1 MTEED
6 DDFGSVTKK
15 LLAMKISPEHQQA
28 LIEMG
33 AIKFECQKLIFGAN
47 RLLDTL
53 IMAFFSRIPYDDGRR
68 KRLGNAHILLMSAP
82 GYGKTGSARIMANT
96 ISSKYAFIGGT
107 PDLKES
113 DVKGYELYHPPTGK
127 FMWVPGPIFSNII
140 VFDEINRIPPKTQAF
155 SLQAL
160 EERMV
165 PLNLTTMDADG
176 SLKVKNFSRRLT
188 PISDNVDDERL
199 MFFCIATGN
208 QFEQEGT
215 YPLPEAQLDRFAI
228 SCGIYLPNRVD
239 EKRICVEEV
248 YGKDGT
254 GPEVQTIM
262 SPERALEICHM
273 PIDIVKEHPDAKEY
287 RQRLTENSRPNGVY
301 EDPVS
306 GEVVHCKRE
315 SALPRLRK
323 YVDDYVKAG
332 LSPRAN
338 FHFQAIARTRA
349 FMQGREYVSV
359 DDIKYVAPLIMTHR
373 IILRREARGC
383 SIKQHHVVSEIL
395 KYTETK
401 IGV

>member
-1 MTEED
+1 MANQAD
-6 DDFGSVTKK
+6 CRSVTEK
-15 LLAMKISPEHQQA
+15 LLAMKISPEHRQA
-28 LIEMG
+28 LIEMN

-82 GYGKTGSARIMANT
+82 GFGKTGSARIIANT

-127 FMWVPGPIFSNII
+127 FIWVPGPIFSNIT

-160 EERMV
+160 EERIV
-165 PLNLTTMDADG
+165 PLNLTVMDKDG
-176 SLKVKNFSRRLT
+176 SLYVRNLSRRLT
-188 PISDNVDDERL
+188 PISDDVDDERL

-215 YPLPEAQLDRFAI
+215 YSLPEAQLDRFAI
-228 SCGIYLPNRVD
+228 SCGIYLPNREN

-262 SPERALEICHM
+262 SPERALEISHM
-273 PIDIVKEHPDAKEY
+273 PVDIVKETPDAKEY
-287 RQRLTENSRPNGVY
+287 RMRITENSRPNGVY
-301 EDPVS
+301 EDPVT
-306 GEVVHCKRE
+306 GEIIRCKKE
-315 SALPRLRK
+315 SATSGLRK
-323 YVDDYVKAG
+323 YVDDFVKAG

-349 FMQGREYVSV
+349 FMQGREYISK

-373 IILRREARGC
+373 IIMKREARAH
-383 SIKQHHVVSEIL
+383 SIKQHHVVEQIL
-395 KYTETK
+395 KYTKTE
-401 IGV
+401 

>member
-1 MTEED
+1 MTNQT
-6 DDFGSVTKK
+6 DFGSVTEK
-15 LLAMKISPEHQQA
+15 LLAMKIGPEHRQA
-28 LIEMG
+28 LVEMN

-53 IMAFFSRIPYDDGRR
+53 ITAFFSQIPYDDGKR

-82 GYGKTGSARIMANT
+82 GYGKTGSARIIANT
-96 ISSKYAFIGGT
+96 IDCKYAFIGGT
-107 PDLKES
+107 PDTKES

-127 FMWVPGPIFSNII
+127 FIWVPGPIFSNII
-140 VFDEINRIPPKTQAF
+140 VLDEINRIPPKTQAF

-160 EERMV
+160 EERIV
-165 PLNLTTMDADG
+165 ALNLTVMNRDG
-176 SLKVKNFSRRLT
+176 LLQVKNESRRLT
-188 PISDNVDDERL
+188 PISDNINDEQL

-215 YPLPEAQLDRFAI
+215 YSLPEAQLDRFAI
-228 SCGIYLPNRVD
+228 SCGINLPNRKD

-273 PIDIVKEHPDAKEY
+273 PIDIVKENPDAKEY
-287 RQRLTENSRPNGVY
+287 RMRLTENSRPNGVY
-301 EDPVS
+301 EDS
-306 GEVVHCKRE
+306 ETGEIARCKRE
-315 SALPRLRK
+315 SAMPQLRK
-323 YVDDYVKAG
+323 YVDDFVKAG

-349 FMQGREYVSV
+349 FMQGREYISL
-359 DDIKYVAPLIMTHR
+359 DDIKYVAPLVMTHR
-373 IILRREARGC
+373 IILKREARAR
-383 SIKQHHVVSEIL
+383 SIKQHHVVEQIL
-395 KYTETK
+395 QHTKTE
-401 IGV
+401 